1 MRIFIAFI
9 LLCVFHLSSAV
20 AAKHESNAVI
30 YKTIKKNCLNYKQ
43 SSIFSKKGLHS
54 FAKEPF
60 SDSIARINQNTGNR
74 QVSIAINDIFSIYDF
89 APLPNKTLTNFKNTI
104 IYSDQ
109 FIFNCLYPKHT
120 FW

>member
-9 LLCVFHLSSAV
+9 LWSLLHISTAFAV
-20 AAKHESNAVI
+20 KYESDAIVYKRVKKTAVNI
-30 YKTIKKNCLNYKQ
+30 KQ
-43 SSIFSKKGLHS
+43 SSIFSKKEFHS
-54 FAKEPF
+54 FAKEL
-60 SDSIARINQNTGNR
+60 SSENTERINQNTGNR